1 MSFSEECSKLCIKCM
16 SKMKD
21 VVLTIFL
28 VLLGTA
34 VFSQTG
40 QTGSIKG
47 KIIDAK
53 TKEALEFVNVSIRTK
68 DSGKTLVTGTVTDS
82 TGVFHLSRIKNGTYI
97 LSASYIGYRTLEK
110 EFTISSKERNIN
122 LRNLLL
128 EEDAQAISEVQVVA
142 QRAQMRFEIDK
153 KVFDVASNISQAGGS
168 ASDILGNIPSV
179 EVDNEGEIS
188 LRGNSSVTIW
198 INGKAS
204 GLTADN
210 QAQILEQIPA
220 ESIERIE
227 LITNP
232 SAKFSPEGTSGII
245 NIILKKDRKA
255 GYYGSIQTGADT
267 QGGYNASANINYN
280 SGKVETYLNAGY
292 RQRKSEGEDNTNRTN
307 TDEAGNPVS
316 YLNQKGKSDRNGSS
330 VFVRAG
336 ITYNFTPK
344 NHLSLE
350 AFAHFGDRKSDNM
363 IRYESNVPGSF
374 TTSERLT
381 HSKNSSNGNN
391 INLDYKHEFNKNS
404 NITARA
410 SWDLWKSDGTD
421 TYKQHSFY
429 PEGKETASWQQ
440 QESDNR
446 SQSWEFQVDYVNK
459 FSEDSKVEAGYKGS
473 LSNRKSP
480 VETYSGATE
489 ASAVLDELLF
499 NKYIYDQNIQALY
512 ATYSTKLNQFGV
524 QVGLRGEYTDT
535 ETKSLGY
542 GEHRS
547 EVKPYKND
555 YFSLFPSVFLSY
567 SLPKDNEVQINYT
580 RRISRPRGWQLN
592 PFVNMTD
599 SLNISY
605 GNPYLDPEFSN
616 SFEVNYI
623 KNWEKH
629 TLSLSAYYRN
639 TDDVIQRIRYREG
652 DVMKSTSA
660 NITRSSST
668 GAEIVAKNKFFS
680 FLDITTTM
688 NLYYNKLDGFSYTPE
703 GTDTPVTGE
712 KDDNFS
718 WNAKMIANAML
729 PYAISLQATGNYNSR
744 RIIAQGHRKSNYSID
759 LGARKSFFNR
769 KVTFSVNVQDI
780 LNSRNWHSVTS
791 GNGFRQDSDSWRKGQ
806 VFRFTLSYNFGNM
819 KATPKK
825 QQRQQNEMNGI
836 EEEF

>member
-1 MSFSEECSKLCIKCM
+1 M

-21 VVLTIFL
+21 AILVIFL
-28 VLLGTA
+28 ILLSTA
-34 VFSQTG
+34 GFSQSG
-40 QTGSIKG
+40 QTGNIKG

-68 DSGKTLVTGTVTDS
+68 DKKTLVTGTVTDS

-97 LSASYIGYRTLEK
+97 LVASYIGYRTLEK
-110 EFTISSKERNIN
+110 EITISPKERNIN
-122 LRNLLL
+122 LRNIPM
-128 EEDAQAISEVQVVA
+128 EEDSQAINEVQVIG

-255 GYYGSIQTGADT
+255 GYYGGIQTGADT
-267 QGGYNASANINYN
+267 QGGYNASASINYN
-280 SGKVETYLNAGY
+280 TGKVESYLNAGY
-292 RQRKSEGEDNTNRTN
+292 RKRKSEGEDNTNRIN
-307 TDEAGNPVS
+307 TDEAGNAVS
-316 YLNQKGKSDRNGSS
+316 YLNQKGKSDRNGGS
-330 VFVRAG
+330 VFARAG
-336 ITYNFTPK
+336 VTYHFTQADR
-344 NHLSLE
+344 LSLE
-350 AFAHFGDRKSDNM
+350 AFVHLGNRKSDNT
-363 IRYESNVPGSF
+363 IRYESDVPKSF

-381 HSKNSSNGNN
+381 HSKNTSNGSN
-391 INLDYKHEFNKNS
+391 INLDYKHEFSKTS
-404 NITARA
+404 NFTARF
-410 SWDLWKSDGTD
+410 SWDLWESDGTD

-429 PEGKETASWQQ
+429 TGNRETSSWQKQ
-440 QESDNR
+440 KSDNR
-446 SQSWEFQVDYVNK
+446 TQSWELQADYVNE
-459 FSEDSKVEAGYKGS
+459 FTEDSKIEAGYKGS

-480 VETYSGATE
+480 VETYSGTTE
-489 ASAVLDELLF
+489 ETAVLDELLF
-499 NKYIYDQNIQALY
+499 NKYIYNQNIHALY
-512 ATYSTKLNQFGV
+512 ATYSTKLNQFGI
-524 QVGLRGEYTDT
+524 QAGLRGEYTAT

-542 GEHRS
+542 GQRQS
-547 EVKPYKND
+547 DVKPYKDD
-555 YFSLFPSVFLSY
+555 YFSLFPSLFLSY
-567 SLPKDNEVQINYT
+567 SLPENNEVQVNYT

-668 GAEIVAKNKFFS
+668 GAEIVAKNKFFN

-703 GTDTPVTGE
+703 GSNTPVTGE

-791 GNGFRQDSDSWRKGQ
+791 GSGFRQDSDSMRKGQ
-806 VFRFTLSYNFGNM
+806 VFRFALSYNFGNM

-825 QQRQQNEMNGI
+825 QQRQQNEMNGM

>member
-1 MSFSEECSKLCIKCM
+1 M

-344 NHLSLE
+344 DHLSLE

-555 YFSLFPSVFLSY
+555 YFSLFPNANVSYALAKDGSY
-567 SLPKDNEVQINYT
+567 SLIAQYARTIE
-580 RRISRPRGWQLN
+580 RPRFWTLN
-592 PFVNMTD
+592 PQRYQ
-599 SLNISY
+599 ISDY
-605 GNPYLDPEFSN
+605 TYQTGNPKLDPAYKHDASLTLVLKHKYTLTGGIVVQTGEIQQTMRPDADDPKRLCIAW
-616 SFEVNYI
+616 VNYDTT
-623 KNWEKH
+623 K
-629 TLSLSAYYRN
+629 SYY
-639 TDDVIQRIRYREG
+639 V
-652 DVMKSTSA
+652 SA
-660 NITRSSST
+660 N
-668 GAEIVAKNKFFS
+668 APCQFAKWW
-680 FLDITTTM
+680 TM
-688 NLYYNKLDGFSYTPE
+688 NLNATYIRQGQRVDQHTPE
-703 GTDTPVTGE
+703 AHY
-712 KDDNFS
+712 NFYF
-718 WNAKMIANAML
+718 ANASTTFTL
-729 PYAISLQATGNYNSR
+729 PAKFY
-744 RIIAQGHRKSNYSID
+744 ID
-759 LGARKSFFNR
+759 LSYRLQGRMDFGNCWVEPMHFLNAGIKKRFGDKFTAACSVRNLIDRPQHVGAR
-769 KVTFSVNVQDI
+769 
-780 LNSRNWHSVTS
+780 
-791 GNGFRQDSDSWRKGQ
+791 GEGFVRRVDMSQQWNCRE
-806 VFRFTLSYNFGNM
+806 FRISLSYNFKSG
-819 KATPKK
+819 KAFKRRAVEAGSADEK
-825 QQRQQNEMNGI
+825 SRL
-836 EEEF
+836 

>member
-1 MSFSEECSKLCIKCM
+1 M

-21 VVLTIFL
+21 AILAIFL
-28 VLLGTA
+28 ILLSTA
-34 VFSQTG
+34 GFSQSG
-40 QTGSIKG
+40 QTGNIKG

-53 TKEALEFVNVSIRTK
+53 TKENLEFVNVSIWTK
-68 DSGKTLVTGTVTDS
+68 DKKTLVTGTVTDS

-97 LSASYIGYRTLEK
+97 LVVSYIGYRTLEK
-110 EFTISSKERNIN
+110 EISISPKERNIN
-122 LRNLLL
+122 RRNILM
-128 EEDAQAISEVQVVA
+128 EEDTRSINEVQVIG

-255 GYYGSIQTGADT
+255 GYYGGIQTGTDT
-267 QGGYNASANINYN
+267 QGGYNASASVNYN
-280 SGKVETYLNAGY
+280 TGKIESYLNAGY
-292 RQRKSEGEDNTNRTN
+292 RKRKSTGEDNSNRIN
-307 TDEAGNPVS
+307 TDETGNAVS
-316 YLNQKGKSDRNGSS
+316 YLNQKGESNRNGRSVFARAGVTYHFTQSDR
-330 VFVRAG
+330 
-336 ITYNFTPK
+336 
-344 NHLSLE
+344 LSLE
-350 AFAHFGDRKSDNM
+350 AFVHLGNRKSDNT
-363 IRYESNVPGSF
+363 IRYESDIPESF
-374 TTSERLT
+374 TTSKRLT
-381 HSKNSSNGNN
+381 HSKNTSNGSN
-391 INLDYKHEFNKNS
+391 INLDYKHEFNKKN
-404 NITARA
+404 NFTARF
-410 SWDLWKSDGTD
+410 SWNLWESDGTD
-421 TYKQHSFY
+421 TYRQHSFY
-429 PEGKETASWQQ
+429 MGNRETSSWQKQ
-440 QESDNR
+440 KSDNR
-446 SQSWEFQVDYVNK
+446 TQSWELQADYVNE
-459 FSEDSKVEAGYKGS
+459 FSENSKIEAGYKGS

-480 VETYSGATE
+480 VETYSGTTE
-489 ASAVLDELLF
+489 KTAVLDELLF
-499 NKYIYDQNIQALY
+499 NKYIYNQNVHALY
-512 ATYSTKLNQFGV
+512 ATYSTKLNQFGL
-524 QVGLRGEYTDT
+524 QAGLRGEYTT
-535 ETKSLGY
+535 TGTKSLGY
-542 GEHRS
+542 GQHQND
-547 EVKPYKND
+547 VKPYKDD
-555 YFSLFPSVFLSY
+555 YISLFPSLFLSY
-567 SLPKDNEVQINYT
+567 RLPGNNEVQVNYT

-629 TLSLSAYYRN
+629 TLLLSAYYRN
-639 TDDVIQRIRYREG
+639 TSDVIQRIRYRED

-660 NITRSSST
+660 NITQSSSS
-668 GAEIVAKNKFFS
+668 GAEIVAKNKFFN

-703 GTDTPVTGE
+703 GSDIPVTGE
-712 KDDNFS
+712 KNDNFS

-729 PYAISLQATGNYNSR
+729 PSAISLQATGNYNSR

-780 LNSRNWHSVTS
+780 LNSRNWHSVTAGS
-791 GNGFRQDSDSWRKGQ
+791 GFRQDSDSMRKGQ
-806 VFRFTLSYNFGNM
+806 VFRFALSYNFGNM

-825 QQRQQNEMNGI
+825 QQRQQNEINGM